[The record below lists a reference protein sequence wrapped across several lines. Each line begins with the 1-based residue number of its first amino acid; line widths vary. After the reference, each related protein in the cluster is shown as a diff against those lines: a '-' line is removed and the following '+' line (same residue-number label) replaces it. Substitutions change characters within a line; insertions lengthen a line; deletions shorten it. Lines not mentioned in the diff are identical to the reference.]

1 MKKELYNNMI
11 VVDSGAPSNLEPGA
25 QTPEEDG
32 HHHGLGQ
39 NSPALAVLFCPTRW
53 LYELIIRGGSTN

>member
-1 MKKELYNNMI
+1 MYMYI
-11 VVDSGAPSNLEPGA
+11 YIGAPSNLEPGT

-39 NSPALAVLFCPTRW
+39 NPPALAVLFCPTRW